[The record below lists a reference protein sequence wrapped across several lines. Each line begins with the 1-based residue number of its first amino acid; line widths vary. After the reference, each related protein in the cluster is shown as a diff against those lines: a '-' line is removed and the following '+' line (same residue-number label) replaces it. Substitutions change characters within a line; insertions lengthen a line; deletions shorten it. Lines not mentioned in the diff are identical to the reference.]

1 MRVMGNGSRSG
12 IVPHVSRYRI
22 GFVLAAAL
30 LGACA
35 PSEQETDYQ
44 ARKALLLRQNQ
55 GIREL
60 IQEAERGSLV
70 PPDRFLVGIDE
81 SLVQDLF
88 ESQLPLERPV
98 GKRFVMRLERAA
110 VTLQDKFGIITIEGN
125 LHRPETP
132 DRRTAVRIHGGLGK
146 VKIDPR
152 TDMLDVDI
160 AIDRVE
166 LLEVGLLEGVLGR
179 GGKALLAEQ
188 SLPRIQEAIPH
199 LQVPVVLGQTI
210 RVPAVRSEGFQLDS
224 LVVPLNLSVER
235 VIAVGGKLWVTID
248 ASVGSVQGAEK
259 GVGVSI
265 RKKPRKA
272 KTT

>member
-1 MRVMGNGSRSG
+1 MVRHMCR
-12 IVPHVSRYRI
+12 H
-22 GFVLAAAL
+22 GFAYL
-30 LGACA
+30 LVATLVAGCA
-35 PSEQETDYQ
+35 PSEPETEYH

-70 PPDRFLVGIDE
+70 PADRFVVGIDE

-88 ESQLPLERPV
+88 ESQLPLERPI
-98 GKRFVMRLERAA
+98 GKRFVMRLERAT
-110 VTLQDKFGIITIEGN
+110 VKLQDKFGIITIEGN

-132 DRRTAVRIHGGLGK
+132 DHRTAVRIHGGLGK
-146 VKIDPR
+146 VTIDPR
-152 TDMLDVDI
+152 TNMLDVDI

-166 LLEVGLLEGVLGR
+166 LLEAGLLEGVLGR
-179 GGKALLAEQ
+179 GGKALIAEQ
-188 SLPRIQEAIPH
+188 SLPKIQEAIPH

-224 LVVPLNLSVER
+224 LVVPLDLSVER
-235 VIAVGGKLWVTID
+235 VMAVGGKLWVTLN
-248 ASVGSVQGAEK
+248 AEVGNVQGAEE